1 MSRPPLMS
9 ALRRLSRRMADEST
23 MRHRLSRVHILSE
36 ATLVVPGGRKRQHVV
51 EVLASILGCGH
62 RKFPAAIENF
72 WAWAKETHGVIPPVC
87 DRKAIGDISIASP
100 KLGVDRT
107 IRAFFRRQSIQLIVI
122 VVFRRERTFTVVDPR

>member
-1 MSRPPLMS
+1 
-9 ALRRLSRRMADEST
+9 

-72 WAWAKETHGVIPPVC
+72 WAWAKETHGVIPPIC
-87 DRKAIGDISIASP
+87 DRKAIGILPSHPPNWMLIAPSGP
-100 KLGVDRT
+100 
-107 IRAFFRRQSIQLIVI
+107 FFAVRL
-122 VVFRRERTFTVVDPR
+122 FNA